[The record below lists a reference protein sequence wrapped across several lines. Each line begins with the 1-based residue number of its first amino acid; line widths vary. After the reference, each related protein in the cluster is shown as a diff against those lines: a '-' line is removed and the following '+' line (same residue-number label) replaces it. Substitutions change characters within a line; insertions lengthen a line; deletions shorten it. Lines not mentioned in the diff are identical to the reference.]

1 VTAREEE
8 PETPALVATL
18 HALAHDATPIPL
30 RLGPLSRKDTL
41 ELVDALAGPEAPVS
55 PDLGER
61 VWATAAGH
69 PLMIVEA
76 MRALATGGWLPG
88 APELTLPERVR
99 ELIGRRLSRLS
110 EPAQRLAAVAAVI
123 AREFDPALLQ
133 RAAGV
138 GAQEAADGVDELLRH
153 RVLQSSGER
162 LAFTH
167 DRIRDVA
174 YRQLSRPRRR
184 LLHRQVAQ
192 AIEAL
197 YQRHLEPHA
206 LALGLHYREAEA
218 WEEASG
224 ISVRP
229 PARLW
234 PGRPIARRWPA
245 STRPWLG

>member
-1 VTAREEE
+1 VGAPPPPAAIGADTLRLFEGVARLIAAQAVRRPLLLVLEDLHWADDTSLRLLAFVARRVAAWPVLLVVTAREEE

-167 DRIRDVA
+167 DRI
-174 YRQLSRPRRR
+174 LSSMT
-184 LLHRQVAQ
+184 VF
-192 AIEAL
+192 
-197 YQRHLEPHA
+197 
-206 LALGLHYREAEA
+206 
-218 WEEASG
+218 
-224 ISVRP
+224 P
-229 PARLW
+229 P
-234 PGRPIARRWPA
+234 
-245 STRPWLG
+245 